1 MTHQTMHAEEAR
13 ALRADRQHVAALIDR
28 YPRLSED
35 ETQEV
40 ISFLRTGRHL
50 DVGMLTGDETLRP
63 HLDRFT
69 ADHARHFRLGVGE
82 AATVVGAILAFLV
95 ICWLVW
101 EAARPALGHL

>member
-1 MTHQTMHAEEAR
+1 MNTHASNPAASAASLSREAVAELLIRYPRVSGEEAR
-13 ALRADRQHVAALIDR
+13 LI
-28 YPRLSED
+28 L
-35 ETQEV
+35 T
-40 ISFLRTGRHL
+40 FLRKGRHL

>member
-50 DVGMLTGDETLRP
+50 DVGMLTGDE
-63 HLDRFT
+63 
-69 ADHARHFRLGVGE
+69 
-82 AATVVGAILAFLV
+82 
-95 ICWLVW
+95 
-101 EAARPALGHL
+101 ALKPN